1 MKKVKK
7 VENIDPSKEFLT
19 ALDAI
24 VQEKGIDKGQVLEA
38 MELALAS
45 AYKKHTGKTNGKAT
59 VNPVTGEIKVYSYIT
74 VVEEVTNPET
84 EISLEDAKKI
94 NKDLIICGKDFW
106 MTRFDYGVREAFEFH
121 KMPIKPLQQARA
133 IRLLERVDGYSGTY
147 DSYGYQPR

>member
-1 MKKVKK
+1 MRVTMYNEEPMYNGKPIKVNLYQEILKCLEK
-7 VENIDPSKEFLT
+7 HGYSIQDIDWAGSCGVYYDIETFL
-19 ALDAI
+19 
-24 VQEKGIDKGQVLEA
+24 K
-38 MELALAS
+38 LALE
-45 AYKKHTGKTNGKAT
+45 TN
-59 VNPVTGEIKVYSYIT
+59 YS
-74 VVEEVTNPET
+74 NWWGMP
-84 EISLEDAKKI
+84 KI